1 MNDYSVILSQNIAK
15 LRKEKGLTQGAL
27 AKHLN
32 VSFQA
37 ISKWENKQSSPDVLL
52 LPKLA
57 EIFGVTID
65 ELFGKARVVNIKGAH
80 SALFKSGRYI
90 EVDWNDDENIHAA
103 VFIGHKLLKI
113 DEDIKKFTFK
123 LEGDA
128 LNVDA
133 RCNLEVDGNV
143 TGSAT
148 AGGTI
153 TCGAVGCDA
162 NARGTIGTINCGAI
176 GCDANANGS
185 INCLSIGN
193 DANAIGDINC
203 GNISGDVNTAYG
215 NVECNDVYGN
225 VTCGGDIKLVSVKGK
240 INPDES

>member
-1 MNDYSVILSQNIAK
+1 MNDYSVILSENIAR

-27 AKHLN
+27 AKHLS

-65 ELFGKARVVNIKGAH
+65 ELFGKERVVNIKGAH
-80 SALFKSGRYI
+80 STLFKSGKYI
-90 EVDWNDDENIHAA
+90 EVEWNDDENIHAA
-103 VFIGHKLLKI
+103 VFIGHKLLKN
-113 DEDIKKFTFK
+113 DEDLKKFTFK

-128 LNVDA
+128 LNVDS
-133 RCNLEVDGNV
+133 RCNLEIDGNV

-148 AGGTI
+148 AGETI

-162 NARGTIGTINCGAI
+162 NANGSINCSSI
-176 GCDANANGS
+176 GNDANANGS
-185 INCLSIGN
+185 INCSSIGN

-203 GNISGDVNTAYG
+203 GNISGDVITADG
-215 NVECNDVYGN
+215 NVECNDVSGN

-240 INPDES
+240 INPDEK

>member
-1 MNDYSVILSQNIAK
+1 MNDYSVILSENIAR

-27 AKHLN
+27 AKHLS

-80 SALFKSGRYI
+80 STLFKSGKYI

-103 VFIGHKLLKI
+103 VFIGHKLLKN
-113 DEDIKKFTFK
+113 DEDLKKFTFK

-128 LNVDA
+128 LNVNS
-133 RCNLEVDGNV
+133 RCNLEIDGNV

-148 AGGTI
+148 AGATI
-153 TCGAVGCDA
+153 NCGSVGCDA
-162 NARGTIGTINCGAI
+162 NTRGTINCGPI
-176 GCDANANGS
+176 GCNANAN
-185 INCLSIGN
+185 
-193 DANAIGDINC
+193 GDINC
-203 GNISGDVNTAYG
+203 GNISGDVNADG

-225 VTCGGDIKLVSVKGK
+225 VICGRDVTLVSVKGT
-240 INPDES
+240 INPAKK